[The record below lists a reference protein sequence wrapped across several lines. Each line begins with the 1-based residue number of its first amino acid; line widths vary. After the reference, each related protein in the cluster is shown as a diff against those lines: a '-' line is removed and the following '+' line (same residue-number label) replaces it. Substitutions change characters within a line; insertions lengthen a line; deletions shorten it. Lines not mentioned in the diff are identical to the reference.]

1 MNTVFPLMPWKNYT
15 QGRKKKKTKRN
26 SDFLHIYKKKK
37 KKPLNLRTREV
48 EQPLMVEWK
57 GISARPAVHQSVPSH
72 GEQESAALVANT
84 GLARRGLGLEP
95 LSSSAA
101 WCPDDPWG

>member
-1 MNTVFPLMPWKNYT
+1 MPWKNYT
-15 QGRKKKKTKRN
+15 QGRKKKDKKEFRFSTY
-26 SDFLHIYKKKK
+26 LQKKKK

-48 EQPLMVEWK
+48 EQPLVVEWK
-57 GISARPAVHQSVPSH
+57 GISARPAVHQSFPSH
-72 GEQESAALVANT
+72 GEQESAALIANT